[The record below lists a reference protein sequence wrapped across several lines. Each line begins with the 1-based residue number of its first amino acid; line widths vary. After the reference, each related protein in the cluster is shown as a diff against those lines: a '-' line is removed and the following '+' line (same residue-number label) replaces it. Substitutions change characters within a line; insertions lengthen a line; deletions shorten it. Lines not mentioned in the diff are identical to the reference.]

1 MFADETFHRR
11 LVFVTTVMLLITGI
25 LLARLMSFQFRMDP
39 IVKEQLEAQAANRY
53 SRTVEV
59 YPNRGQIYDRN
70 GNLLAV
76 NSFEY
81 RIGISPNQVVNRAET
96 ARLLAPLLDLPE
108 DEIYRKLQPG
118 VDGKLSTYVL
128 LKPVVGFEAGQAIMD
143 LDLPGMVI
151 EALPTRIYPQGE
163 LTAQLV
169 GIFRDSDASKT
180 RRGYWGVEGF
190 YQSLLAGQS
199 RRVTTSTIPV
209 LEESTETVR
218 GVRDGIDL
226 VLTIDRDLQFLAQD
240 VLNRAVA
247 REQAE
252 NGTILIMNPR
262 TGEILAMA
270 NYPMFDPNSLEPE
283 NLARARNPAVTDM
296 YEPGSVFKVLTMAMA
311 LQAGT
316 HDENWTYNDPGCFNP
331 AGSRICNWD
340 GAAHGN
346 QTFVDVFVHSWN
358 TGTATIFIQ
367 MAEQLGG
374 PYAVYE
380 MLKEFGIGSPT
391 GVDLEGEAPG
401 ILPEP
406 GDPDWNEAQFLT
418 TSFGQGVAVT
428 PLQMLTAVNAIANDG
443 LIMQPHIVKQRIDGD
458 EVLETRPAAMRRP
471 LSAEV
476 AARARDI
483 MVRIVE
489 DPASLDDYEFPDF
502 KVAGKTGTA
511 QIPIPGGYDPY
522 GAIASFVGFL
532 PADDPVV
539 SVLVKLDRPINYW
552 GSQAAAPVFEELVDR
567 LVVLMEIPNDNV
579 RYQLIAQGGDPFERE
594 Y

>member
-1 MFADETFHRR
+1 MGRDEKFFRR
-11 LVFVTTVMLLITGI
+11 LIVVAFFMLAISAILIVR
-25 LLARLMSFQFRMDP
+25 LLSFQFRMDP
-39 IVKEQLEAQAANRY
+39 MVKQRLETQAENRY
-53 SRTVEV
+53 IQTVEV

-81 RIGISPNQVVNRAET
+81 RVGISPNQVLDRAET
-96 ARLLAPLLDLPE
+96 ARQLAPLLGVPE

-118 VDGKLSTYVL
+118 ADGKLAAYAL

-143 LDLPGMVI
+143 LELPGMVI
-151 EALPTRIYPQGE
+151 EPLPTRIYPQGE

-199 RRVTTSTIPV
+199 KRVTTSTIPV
-209 LEESTETVR
+209 LQDAATAKS
-218 GVRDGIDL
+218 VRDGIDL

-240 VLNRAVA
+240 VLNRAVE
-247 REQAE
+247 REAATG
-252 NGTILIMNPR
+252 GTILIMNPR

-270 NYPMFDPNSLEPE
+270 NYPMFDPDSLTPE
-283 NLARARNPAVTDM
+283 NMQRARNPAVTDM

-316 HDENWTYNDPGCFNP
+316 HDETWTYNDPGCFNP

-340 GAAHGN
+340 GASHGN
-346 QTFVDVFVHSWN
+346 QTFVDVFVNSWN
-358 TGTATIFIQ
+358 TGTTTIFMQ

-374 PYAVYE
+374 PYAVYDL
-380 MLKEFGIGSPT
+380 LKEFGIGSPT

-406 GDPDWNEAQFLT
+406 GDLDWNEAQYLT
-418 TSFGQGVAVT
+418 TSFGQGVAIT
-428 PLQMLTAVNAIANDG
+428 PLQMLAATNAIANDG
-443 LIMQPHIVKQRIDGD
+443 LIMQPHIVKMRIDGD
-458 EVLETRPAAMRRP
+458 QVIETRPAATHRP
-471 LSAEV
+471 ISAEV
-476 AARARDI
+476 ARRARDI
-483 MVRIVE
+483 MVQIVE
-489 DPASLDDYEFPDF
+489 DPASLDQYEFKNF

-511 QIPIPGGYDPY
+511 QIPIPGGYDPN
-522 GAIASFVGFL
+522 GSIASFVGFL

-539 SVLVKLDRPINYW
+539 SVLVKLDRPVNYW
-552 GSQAAAPVFEELVDR
+552 GSMAAAPVFQELVER
-567 LVVLMEIPNDNV
+567 LVVLMEIPNDSE
-579 RYQLIAQGGDPFERE
+579 RFQLIAQGGDPFNRE

>member
-1 MFADETFHRR
+1 MGRDEKFFRR
-11 LVFVTTVMLLITGI
+11 LVVVTFAMLVISAILIVR
-25 LLARLMSFQFRMDP
+25 LLSFQFRMDP
-39 IVKEQLEAQAANRY
+39 TVKQRLEAQAENRY
-53 SRTVEV
+53 IQTVEV

-81 RIGISPNQVVNRAET
+81 RIGISPNQVLNRAET
-96 ARLLAPLLDLPE
+96 ARQLAPLLGVPE

-118 VDGKLSTYVL
+118 MDGKLAAYAL

-143 LDLPGMVI
+143 LELPGMVI
-151 EALPTRIYPQGE
+151 EPLPTRIYPQGE

-199 RRVTTSTIPV
+199 KRVTTSTIPV
-209 LEESTETVR
+209 LQDAATTKS
-218 GVRDGIDL
+218 VRDGIDL

-247 REQAE
+247 REQATG
-252 NGTILIMNPR
+252 GTILIMNPR

-270 NYPMFDPNSLEPE
+270 NYPMFDPNSLTAE
-283 NLARARNPAVTDM
+283 NVQRARNPAVTDLF
-296 YEPGSVFKVLTMAMA
+296 EPGSIFKVLTMAMA

-316 HDENWTYNDPGCFNP
+316 HDEVWTYNDPGCFNP

-340 GAAHGN
+340 GASHGN
-346 QTFVDVFVHSWN
+346 QTFVDVFVNSWN
-358 TGTATIFIQ
+358 TGTTTIFMQ

-374 PYAVYE
+374 PYAVYDL
-380 MLKEFGIGSPT
+380 LKEFGIGSPT

-406 GDPDWNEAQFLT
+406 GDLNWNEAQYLT
-418 TSFGQGVAVT
+418 TSFGQGVAIT
-428 PLQMLTAVNAIANDG
+428 PLQMLTATNAIANDG
-443 LIMQPHIVKQRIDGD
+443 LIMQPHIVKLRIDGD
-458 EVLETRPAAMRRP
+458 QVIETRPAATHRP
-471 LSAEV
+471 ISADV
-476 AARARDI
+476 AHRARDI

-489 DPASLDDYEFPDF
+489 DPSSLDQYEFKNF

-511 QIPIPGGYDPY
+511 QIPIPGGYDPN
-522 GAIASFVGFL
+522 GSIASFVGFL

-539 SVLVKLDRPINYW
+539 SVLVKLDRPVNYW
-552 GSQAAAPVFEELVDR
+552 GSMAAAPVFQELVER
-567 LVVLMEIPNDNV
+567 LVVLMEIPNDSE
-579 RYQLIAQGGDPFERE
+579 RFQLIAQGGDPFKRE

>member
-1 MFADETFHRR
+1 MGRDEKFFRR
-11 LVFVTTVMLLITGI
+11 LVVITVVMLVISAILIVR
-25 LLARLMSFQFRMDP
+25 LLSFQFRMDP
-39 IVKEQLEAQAANRY
+39 IVKQRLEAQAENRY
-53 SRTVEV
+53 IQTVEV

-81 RIGISPNQVVNRAET
+81 RIGISPNQVLNRAET
-96 ARLLAPLLDLPE
+96 ARQLAPLLGVPE

-118 VDGKLSTYVL
+118 MDGKLAAYAL

-143 LDLPGMVI
+143 LELPGMVI
-151 EALPTRIYPQGE
+151 EPLPTRIYPQGE

-199 RRVTTSTIPV
+199 KRVTTSTIPV
-209 LEESTETVR
+209 LQDAASTKS
-218 GVRDGIDL
+218 VRDGIDL

-247 REQAE
+247 REQATG
-252 NGTILIMNPR
+252 GTILIMNPR

-270 NYPMFDPNSLEPE
+270 NYPMFDPNSLTAE
-283 NLARARNPAVTDM
+283 NVQRARNPAVTDLF
-296 YEPGSVFKVLTMAMA
+296 EPGSIFKVLTMAMA

-316 HDENWTYNDPGCFNP
+316 HDEAWTYNDPGCFNP

-340 GAAHGN
+340 GASHGN
-346 QTFVDVFVHSWN
+346 QTFADVFINSWN
-358 TGTATIFIQ
+358 TGTTTIFMQ
-367 MAEQLGG
+367 MADQLGG
-374 PYAVYE
+374 PYAVYDL
-380 MLKEFGIGSPT
+380 LKEFGIGSPT

-406 GDPDWNEAQFLT
+406 GDLNWNEAQYLT
-418 TSFGQGVAVT
+418 TSFGQGVAIT
-428 PLQMLTAVNAIANDG
+428 PLQMLTAANAIANDG
-443 LIMQPHIVKQRIDGD
+443 LIMQPHIVKLRIDGD
-458 EVLETRPAAMRRP
+458 QVIETRPAATHRP
-471 LSAEV
+471 ISADV
-476 AARARDI
+476 AHRARDI
-483 MVRIVE
+483 MVQIVE
-489 DPASLDDYEFPDF
+489 DPSSLDQYEFKHF

-511 QIPIPGGYDPY
+511 QIPIPGGYDPS
-522 GAIASFVGFL
+522 GSIASFVGFL

-539 SVLVKLDRPINYW
+539 SVLVKLDRPVNYW
-552 GSQAAAPVFEELVDR
+552 GSMAAAPVFQELVER
-567 LVVLMEIPNDNV
+567 LVVLMEIPNDSE
-579 RYQLIAQGGDPFERE
+579 RFQLIAQGGDPFKRE

>member
-1 MFADETFHRR
+1 MGRDEKFFRR
-11 LVFVTTVMLLITGI
+11 LIVVAFFMLAISAILIVR
-25 LLARLMSFQFRMDP
+25 LLSFQFRMDP
-39 IVKEQLEAQAANRY
+39 MVKQRLETQAENRY
-53 SRTVEV
+53 IQTVEI

-81 RIGISPNQVVNRAET
+81 RVGISPNQVLDRAET
-96 ARLLAPLLDLPE
+96 ARQLAPLLGVPE

-118 VDGKLSTYVL
+118 ADGKLAAYAL

-143 LDLPGMVI
+143 LELPGMVI
-151 EALPTRIYPQGE
+151 EPLPTRIYPQGE

-199 RRVTTSTIPV
+199 KRVTTSTIPV
-209 LEESTETVR
+209 LQDAATAKS
-218 GVRDGIDL
+218 VRDGIDL

-240 VLNRAVA
+240 VLNRAVE
-247 REQAE
+247 REAATG
-252 NGTILIMNPR
+252 GTILIMNPR

-270 NYPMFDPNSLEPE
+270 NYPMFDPDSLTPE
-283 NLARARNPAVTDM
+283 NMQRARNPAVTDM

-316 HDENWTYNDPGCFNP
+316 HDETWTYNDPGCFNP

-340 GAAHGN
+340 GASHGN
-346 QTFVDVFVHSWN
+346 QTFVDVFVNSWN
-358 TGTATIFIQ
+358 TGTTTIFMQ

-374 PYAVYE
+374 PYAVYDL
-380 MLKEFGIGSPT
+380 LKEFGIGSPT

-406 GDPDWNEAQFLT
+406 GDLDWNEAQYLT
-418 TSFGQGVAVT
+418 TSFGQGVAIT
-428 PLQMLTAVNAIANDG
+428 PLQMLAATNAIANDG
-443 LIMQPHIVKQRIDGD
+443 LIMQPHIVKMRIDGD
-458 EVLETRPAAMRRP
+458 QVIETRPAATHRP
-471 LSAEV
+471 ISAEV
-476 AARARDI
+476 ARRARDI
-483 MVRIVE
+483 MVQIVE
-489 DPASLDDYEFPDF
+489 DPASLDQYEFKNF

-511 QIPIPGGYDPY
+511 QIPIPGGYDPN
-522 GAIASFVGFL
+522 GSIASFVGFL

-539 SVLVKLDRPINYW
+539 SVLVKLDRPVNYW
-552 GSQAAAPVFEELVDR
+552 GSMAAAPVFQELVER
-567 LVVLMEIPNDNV
+567 LVVLMEIPNDSE
-579 RYQLIAQGGDPFERE
+579 RFQLIAQGGDPFNRE